1 MSHLYDQS
9 PLGKGFSGDLFGR
22 LKISEPLTLFDS
34 THRYSQNG
42 DFDDIVVGSASTVG
56 IITYQ
61 STATLGIGTS
71 VGDKIYRESKR
82 VFSYQ
87 PGKSIQVFQTF
98 VFNLPKQNLRQRA
111 GYAST
116 ENGIFLEQNNFDISI
131 VKRTTAPAGIITEVR
146 VYQNEWNQ
154 DKLDGTGPSGY
165 TLDLTK
171 SQILFSEYEWLGA
184 GSIRV
189 GFAIDGKFII
199 AHQFN
204 HANLIDGV
212 YMTTASLPVRY
223 EIENTG
229 VTTSTSTMKQICV
242 SVQSNGGYERIVSPT
257 VVKRDTFKV
266 GIGTTTT
273 YTPLISIKIK
283 SGREDAVII
292 PSQFNAIATSQ
303 QESAWEVVLIKNGTL
318 SGASYTSSYSAN
330 IEYDVSASSMTGGEV
345 IKLEYL
351 TSANKAFVSLNQ
363 EETYNFDLQLGRTQ
377 SKVSDILTLGIRKLT
392 GADGNA
398 TGSLSFYDLT

>member
-204 HANLIDGV
+204 HANLIDDV

-363 EETYNFDLQLGRTQ
+363 EETYNFDLQLGRTHWYR
-377 SKVSDILTLGIRKLT
+377 DWETDRK
-392 GADGNA
+392 
-398 TGSLSFYDLT
+398 SVV